1 MDALSVACVF
11 IGGGLGSLL
20 RWGLGLAL
28 NPVFVHIP
36 LGTLAANVGGGLLM
50 GATMGVFAQFEGLPP
65 AARLAVATGFLGGL
79 TTFSTYSAE
88 TATLLLRHDHAWA
101 AVHAI
106 GHVLATLAAT
116 FAGLFAT
123 QALLKA
129 IGGAA

>member
-1 MDALSVACVF
+1 MDGLSVTCVF
-11 IGGGLGSLL
+11 IGGGVGSLL

-28 NPVFVHIP
+28 NPLFVHVP

-88 TATLLLRHDHAWA
+88 TATLLLRHEYGWA
-101 AVHAI
+101 AVHGL

-116 FAGLFAT
+116 FAGLFAA
-123 QALLKA
+123 QALVRT